1 MQVKYIGLSIF
12 IIIILIIQL
21 IVNNTTILYIDCLT
35 LIMVALLLDGLCSNR
50 FLLVASLLADLLGHW
65 YLGTH
70 LLAITLVSFPAKGL
84 VNFYRVSNFLQK
96 IVLNGIFALI
106 AYLLI
111 GSIDALAH
119 KSGIS
124 WKNLLVEIVI
134 LNPIILLMLSTVIV
148 KLPSDIIRTE

>member
-1 MQVKYIGLSIF
+1 
-12 IIIILIIQL
+12 
-21 IVNNTTILYIDCLT
+21 
-35 LIMVALLLDGLCSNR
+35 MVALLLDGLCSNR